1 LVDGVNETL
10 AVSELALVYA
20 TYQNAHFDVVM
31 YFTNNLVPG
40 NSGVSSRVVLG
51 YNVGEF
57 KLGLPGVDE
66 GVDGVPGGD
75 ASNGQTKLPKSISF
89 LLFLR
94 FSVN

>member
-31 YFTNNLVPG
+31 YFT
-40 NSGVSSRVVLG
+40 
-51 YNVGEF
+51 NVGEF

>member
-1 LVDGVNETL
+1 
-10 AVSELALVYA
+10 
-20 TYQNAHFDVVM
+20 
-31 YFTNNLVPG
+31 
-40 NSGVSSRVVLG
+40 
-51 YNVGEF
+51 VGEF